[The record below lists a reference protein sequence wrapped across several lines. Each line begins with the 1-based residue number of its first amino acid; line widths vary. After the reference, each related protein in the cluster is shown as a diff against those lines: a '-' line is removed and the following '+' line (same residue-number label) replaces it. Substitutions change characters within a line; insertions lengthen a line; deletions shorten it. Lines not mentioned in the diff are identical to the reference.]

1 MKKLWVVAFLK
12 KWKLQRPMPILPTA
26 PTLNSMKD
34 TAKVEAIDYT
44 ADFKRLFGRFDAYT
58 KF

>member
-1 MKKLWVVAFLK
+1 
-12 KWKLQRPMPILPTA
+12 MPILPTA

-34 TAKVEAIDYT
+34 TAQVEAIDHT
-44 ADFKRLFGRFDAYT
+44 ADLEKLFGRFEAYT